1 MSYDVY
7 LEVPAAQRIK
17 PRHGEYPAAAFE
29 RLARIEACL
38 RRLDPAIGIERDDGV
53 LEADSAVLGSLIADP
68 NRITLRFS
76 ASSGYS
82 ALLNAFHDALA
93 ACEPLGFEGFDPQV
107 GGRIRH
113 HADGPTFLR
122 QFRSQILCPDDEF
135 EQWIHGIEP
144 PSWRQRRLARG
155 DFERGYRAENFP
167 ALATLPQPQEIA
179 ALGDAA
185 LAGLL
190 ERVVAHNDAILD
202 RFGLR
207 TSLALFKDIGGT
219 PRQRGDGSWM
229 PFDLWLY
236 GSSLGQ
242 EMGLH
247 QELLRRGWPGAAGAA
262 QDQARP
268 EASAWPGG
276 RRR

>member
-1 MSYDVY
+1 MSYDLH
-7 LEVPAAQRIK
+7 LEVPPAERIR
-17 PRHGEYPAAAFE
+17 PRRGEYPAAAIE

-38 RRLDPAIGIERDDGV
+38 RGLDPAIAIERDEGV

-68 NRITLRFS
+68 NRITLRLGT
-76 ASSGYS
+76 ACGYS

-93 ACEPLGFEGFDPQV
+93 AFEPLGFEGFDPQV

-122 QFRSQILCPDDEF
+122 QFRSQVLCPDDEF

-144 PSWRQRRLARG
+144 ASWRQRRLARQ

-167 ALATLPQPQEIA
+167 ALAWLPQSKEIA
-179 ALGDAA
+179 ALDDAA
-185 LAGLL
+185 LAALL
-190 ERVVAHNDAILD
+190 SRVVAHNDAILD

-207 TSLALFKDIGGT
+207 ASLSLFKDAGGT

-242 EMGLH
+242 EMGLY
-247 QELLRRGWPGAAGAA
+247 QELSRRGRPG
-262 QDQARP
+262 
-268 EASAWPGG
+268 ST
-276 RRR
+276 